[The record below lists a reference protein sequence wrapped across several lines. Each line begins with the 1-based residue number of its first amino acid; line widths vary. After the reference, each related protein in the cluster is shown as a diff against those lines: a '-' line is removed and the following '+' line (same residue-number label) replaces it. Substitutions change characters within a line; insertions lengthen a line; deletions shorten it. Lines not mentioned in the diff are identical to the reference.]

1 VLAAGMI
8 AISGP
13 GSSQEK
19 APAITGFLGYF
30 NLTLVV
36 LPPLVDRWNLYPVWR
51 RSGEARPTT
60 T

>member
-1 VLAAGMI
+1 MI